1 MKRCVLRPLARQDRR
16 GEVRYYRHE
25 AGTRVAAKLVQALQR
40 ALQTLQ
46 QQPGIGSPVLG
57 QEMGIPEMRTWLVDG
72 FPLAFWYFER
82 ESLIDVVRLVGQRQD
97 ALNIDVD
104 ADS

>member
-16 GEVRYYRHE
+16 DDVRYCRIE
-25 AGTRVAAKLVQALQR
+25 AGARVAAKLVDALKT

-57 QEMGIPEMRTWLVDG
+57 RELGITELRTWLVDG
-72 FPLAFWYFER
+72 FPLSFWYFER
-82 ESLIDVVRLVGQRQD
+82 ETHIDVARLVGQRQD
-97 ALNIDVD
+97 ALGIDVD
-104 ADS
+104 QG